1 MAYINVDIEEHLDG
15 VDLRF
20 LIEEIAERYER
31 ARTDAKKDEIRTAL
45 ADKFNFFPKTVI
57 EAMSVSID
65 ELSKREL
72 IEEFINKLSY
82 DQLKSALE
90 KLI

>member
-1 MAYINVDIEEHLDG
+1 MAYVNIDIENHLDE
-15 VDLRF
+15 VLLEY
-20 LIEEIAERYER
+20 LIEEISERYAR
-31 ARTDAKKDEIRTAL
+31 AKTDEKKDEIRKL
-45 ADKFNFFPKTVI
+45 LSVKFNFFPKTVI
-57 EAMSVSID
+57 ESMSVSID

-90 KLI
+90 KLH